1 MRGHRIVIGWICV
14 VALSA
19 LCMMSGCPQPAQF
32 TEETEPVIDTEAIG
46 QSGGEAEESGEDAGT
61 IADLGVTMADVIS
74 KWPSSFV
81 MTQTI
86 TDTETDTETVVT
98 SAVKMADGKP
108 AKIKGE
114 TADGGTLIDFGE
126 GVMYAWQSGGDVAMK
141 MTIPEDAAEN
151 PYENVDADTKIVGED
166 LVDGVECWVT
176 ETTIDDTTSRTWW
189 GKDDGLIR
197 RTEQGDTVVEFKYD
211 QIDSVLDSEFELP
224 AGMSVQEAPAM
235 PNIPEMPNQ

>member
-1 MRGHRIVIGWICV
+1 MRGYRIVIGWICV
-14 VALSA
+14 AA
-19 LCMMSGCPQPAQF
+19 LCMMSGCPQPAQVA
-32 TEETEPVIDTEAIG
+32 EETEPVVDTEAIG
-46 QSGGEAEESGEDAGT
+46 QSGGEAEEPAEDAG
-61 IADLGVTMADVIS
+61 AAAALGVALSDVVS

-86 TDTETDTETVVT
+86 TDTETDKKTVVT
-98 SAVKMADGKP
+98 SAMKMADGKP

-151 PYENVDADTKIVGED
+151 PYADVDVDTKIVGED

-176 ETTIDDTTSRTWW
+176 ETTSNGMTSRTWW

-211 QIDSVLDSEFELP
+211 QIGSVPDSEFELP

-235 PNIPEMPNQ
+235 PEIPEMPNR